1 MGPTHLP
8 GKGWPLSFL
17 FKNINHSK
25 LVLLAGIVLA
35 LSGCSTF
42 IDRSPGTTQNSSLAL
57 PLAPMPSYRVGDSFT
72 YSDGQ
77 TETVMALR
85 GDKITWRTNFGVVR
99 AGTRNFFIPFKTW
112 QNSQRRSEA
121 ETTAPAG
128 MLWPLKVG
136 NKGSFELWQTVE
148 DNDGSNSRQYN
159 QKWVCV
165 VKGTEKITV
174 TAGTYDTYKVS
185 CYRYEP
191 ISGFWQQTRAYN
203 YAPSLGHYV
212 LREDTYT
219 SRPSKIRELVSVGF
233 DSRALPQQEQA
244 TLIATLQRTLDNT
257 PDGTGV
263 GWRSSNGKISA
274 TLTPLRTYSGEK
286 GALCREYTSA
296 YSYSGRNRV
305 NVRRVCRDEKGVW
318 RREPPPPPPSPY

>member
-1 MGPTHLP
+1 MGPTYLS
-8 GKGWPLSFL
+8 GKGRPLSFF
-17 FKNINHSK
+17 FKKFRYKK
-25 LVLLAGIVLA
+25 LNLLAGVALV

-42 IDRSPGTTQNSSLAL
+42 VDRSPETTLNSSLAM
-57 PLAPMPSYRVGDSFT
+57 PPAPMPTYRVGESFT

-77 TETVMALR
+77 TETVMAVR
-85 GDKITWRTNFGVVR
+85 GNKITWRTNFGVVR
-99 AGTRNFFIPFKTW
+99 AGTQNFFIPFKTW
-112 QNSQRRSEA
+112 QNRERRSEA
-121 ETTAPAG
+121 ATTAPPG

-136 NKGSFELWQTVE
+136 NKGSFELWQTVT
-148 DNDGSNSRQYN
+148 DNDGSNRRQYN

-185 CYRYEP
+185 CYRYDP
-191 ISGFWQQTRAYN
+191 LSGFWLQTRAYN

-212 LREDTYT
+212 LREDTYS
-219 SRPSKIRELVSVGF
+219 SRPNTLRELVSVGF
-233 DSRALPQQEQA
+233 DSRALPQAEQT
-244 TLIATLQRTLDNT
+244 TLIATLQRTLDDA

-263 GWRSSNGKISA
+263 GWRSSGGKISA
-274 TLTPLRTYSGEK
+274 TLTPLRTYNGDK

-305 NVRRVCRDEKGVW
+305 NVRRVCRDEKGIW
-318 RREPPPPPPSPY
+318 RRDIPPPPSPY